1 MAEELSN
8 VSRYAHISEQL
19 IPDTKVVTK
28 TRDFSKKFN
37 KVRMYLASDWHFGT
51 TGEILTPVKRFVDFC
66 LKDPAGLMVIN
77 GDLFNL
83 SKEGQQRDIL
93 SVDQILDVLVEI
105 LTPLQKQGKLLFV
118 LSGNHDRRMMDSSD
132 VDLIKQVCERL
143 QKVAGS
149 PLGEEATSAL
159 YYATATIYLKRE
171 DAPDKKVATQWLFH
185 HGDAIAGVDRLKNLY
200 NMFPNFNPDF
210 IVCGHTHRPSTKSEN
225 VTYYDEDNNLI
236 IKKCKYIVLPSTG
249 SPTYSYAKN
258 FKECSKAAG
267 LIREIGVDRNIFY
280 GLFPNEAPYVIT
292 CNEIHNSYD
301 LDTKIKQAC
310 NEVASKEIAKRTEK
324 TGATQVKYGKR
335 AVDMLVAWQEEN
347 TRRVAQKLNALL
359 AEENSSVVS
368 SKVDVVLNG
377 ESFFD
382 ETLSGGCSEEADL
395 NGINFEQLSFNDML
409 DSLENSE
416 EDTQYTFDI

>member
-1 MAEELSN
+1 MPEEMSD
-8 VSRYAHISEQL
+8 VSRLAHLSEQL
-19 IPDTKVVTK
+19 IPDTKVVTT

-66 LKDPAGLMVIN
+66 MKDPAGLMVIN

-83 SKEGQQRDIL
+83 SKDGQQRDIL

-118 LSGNHDRRMMDSSD
+118 LSGNHDRRLMDSSS

-143 QKVAGS
+143 QKVQGHKD
-149 PLGEEATSAL
+149 GEEATSAL
-159 YYATATIYLKRE
+159 YYATATIYLKRD
-171 DAPDKKVATQWLFH
+171 DAPDGKVATHWLFH
-185 HGDAIAGVDRLKNLY
+185 HGDAIAGVDRLKTLY

-210 IVCGHTHRPSTKSEN
+210 IVCGHTHRPATKSEN
-225 VTYYDEDNNLI
+225 VTYYDENNNLI
-236 IKKCKYIVLPSTG
+236 VKKCKYIVLPSTG

-258 FKECSKAAG
+258 FRECYKAAG

-310 NEVASKEIAKRTEK
+310 NEVATKEIDKRADK
-324 TGATQVKYGKR
+324 TGLTQIKYGKR
-335 AVDMLVAWQEEN
+335 AVDILIAWENQN
-347 TRRVAQKLNALL
+347 TRSVAQKLNALR
-359 AEENSSVVS
+359 AEENSSVSNSLVEVEIS
-368 SKVDVVLNG
+368 NPELLEEDLPEQVLQQTNTQ
-377 ESFFD
+377 EDDNSF
-382 ETLSGGCSEEADL
+382 G
-395 NGINFEQLSFNDML
+395 EQLSF
-409 DSLENSE
+409 E
-416 EDTQYTFDI
+416 F